1 MNALRIAH
9 ARLPGMHRRLALRL
23 AALLFCP
30 VLACLVTS
38 SCGPADRPSA
48 VTGKP
53 FIPTPAKADNVLRL
67 GNGDEPQALDP
78 HLVAG
83 VMEQNILMSLLEGLA
98 TEDPRTLQPVP
109 GAAERWEISPD
120 GTVYTFY
127 LRENGRWS
135 NGDPVTAEDFR
146 FSFERLLSPNL
157 AAEYAYMLHVI
168 KNAKAFNEGR
178 LKDFNEVGVRTKG
191 ERILEITL
199 EAPTAYFLA
208 VQSHFC
214 FFPVHKA
221 TILKH
226 GRIDQRD
233 SAWTQPG
240 NFVGNGAFQ
249 LDAWKIN
256 EVIRVRPNPHYW
268 DAAAVKLA
276 GIEFYPV
283 KQAETEERMFRAGQ
297 LDCTTTLPLPKLDTY
312 KKDYPHL
319 LRRDPYLATA
329 YYLFNTTRKPFNDVR
344 VRKAFALSVNR
355 ELLCDR
361 ILKGGQTPAYY
372 LTPPDTAGF
381 TSRAALTGT
390 VVQARAL
397 LAEAGYP
404 GGQGFPEVELLYNTS
419 ENHRIM
425 AEAIQQMWHRELGV
439 SVSLVNQEWKAYMDT
454 RRKLG
459 FGICRAGWT
468 ADYND
473 PMTFLDLFV
482 ADGGNNNTGW
492 SSPAYDEAIAEARRT
507 TGPAR
512 MEAFQKAEAL
522 LAAELPILTLYH
534 YRTVNLVH
542 PRVQGWYPN
551 QLDHHPYKY
560 VSIKSE

>member
-1 MNALRIAH
+1 MNSPV
-9 ARLPGMHRRLALRL
+9 RLSML
-23 AALLFCP
+23 
-30 VLACLVTS
+30 VLTVLVAV
-38 SCGPADRPSA
+38 SCGKSNQRSPTAGTPF
-48 VTGKP
+48 VPKP
-53 FIPTPAKADNVLRL
+53 EKNDNVLRL

-98 TEDPRTLQPVP
+98 VEDPRTLQPVP

-120 GTVYTFY
+120 ETVYTFH
-127 LRENGRWS
+127 LRENGKWS

-178 LKDFNEVGVRTKG
+178 IKDFGEVGVKVKG
-191 ERILEITL
+191 ERILEVTL
-199 EAPTAYFLA
+199 EAPTAYFLSM
-208 VQSHFC
+208 QSHFC

-221 TILKH
+221 TILKY
-226 GRIDQRD
+226 GAIDQRD
-233 SAWTQPG
+233 TEWTRPG
-240 NFVGNGAFQ
+240 HFVGNGPFQ
-249 LDAWKIN
+249 LEDWKIN
-256 EVIRVRPNPHYW
+256 QVIRVRPNPHYW
-268 DAAAVKLA
+268 DASQVKLA

-297 LDCTTTLPLPKLDTY
+297 LDCTSTLPLPKLESY
-312 KKDYPHL
+312 KKDHPNL

-329 YYLFNTTRKPFNDVR
+329 YYLFNTRRKPFDDVR
-344 VRKAFALSVNR
+344 VRRAFALTVDR
-355 ELLCDR
+355 ALICDR
-361 ILKGGQTPAYY
+361 ILKGGQTPAFF

-381 TSRAALTGT
+381 TSRAALAGT
-390 VVQARAL
+390 VDEARKL

-439 SVSLVNQEWKAYMDT
+439 RVSLVNQEWKVYMDT

-459 FGICRAGWT
+459 FGVCRAGWT

-482 ADGGNNNTGW
+482 TDGGNNNTGW
-492 SSPAYDEAIAEARRT
+492 SNPEYDKAIAEARRT
-507 TGPAR
+507 SGAVR
-512 MEAFQKAEAL
+512 LEAFQKAEAL
-522 LAAELPILTLYH
+522 LASELPILTLYH

-551 QLDHHPYKY
+551 QLDHHPYKH
-560 VSIKSE
+560 VSLKPD

>member
-1 MNALRIAH
+1 MNTAV
-9 ARLPGMHRRLALRL
+9 RLSSLILI
-23 AALLFCP
+23 
-30 VLACLVTS
+30 CLVAV
-38 SCGPADRPSA
+38 SCGRQGGSSASAD
-48 VTGKP
+48 KP
-53 FIPTPAKADNVLRL
+53 FVPKPEKNDNVLRL

-83 VMEQNILMSLLEGLA
+83 VMEQNILMSLLEGL
-98 TEDPRTLQPVP
+98 TIEDPKTLQPLP

-120 GTVYTFY
+120 ETVYTFH
-127 LRENGRWS
+127 LRENGKWS

-157 AAEYAYMLHVI
+157 AAEYAYMLHII

-178 LKDFNEVGVRTKG
+178 IKNFDEVGVKVKG
-191 ERILEITL
+191 ERTLEITL

-221 TILKH
+221 TILKY

-233 SAWTQPG
+233 TDWTKPG

-249 LDAWKIN
+249 LVDWKVN

-268 DAAAVKLA
+268 DAATVKLS

-283 KQAETEERMFRAGQ
+283 KQAETEERMFRGGQ
-297 LDCTTTLPLPKLDTY
+297 LDCTSTLPLPKLDTY
-312 KKDYPHL
+312 KKEYPHL
-319 LRRDPYLATA
+319 LRSDPYLATG
-329 YYLFNTTRKPFNDVR
+329 YYLFNVTKKPFDDVR
-344 VRKAFALSVNR
+344 VRRAFALTVNR
-355 ELLCDR
+355 QLICDR
-361 ILKGGQTPAYY
+361 ILKGGQMPAFF

-381 TSRAALTGT
+381 TSRAALTGSLHE
-390 VVQARAL
+390 ARKL

-404 GGQGFPEVELLYNTS
+404 GGQGFPDVELLYNTS
-419 ENHRIM
+419 ENHRII
-425 AEAIQQMWHRELGV
+425 AEAIQQMWHRDLGV
-439 SVSLVNQEWKAYMDT
+439 RVSLVNQEWKAYMDT

-459 FGICRAGWT
+459 FGLCRAGWT

-482 ADGGNNNTGW
+482 TDGGNNNTGW
-492 SSPAYDEAIAEARRT
+492 SSPAYDQAIAEARRT
-507 TGPAR
+507 SGSTR
-512 MEAFQKAEAL
+512 LEAFQKAEAI

-534 YRTVNLVH
+534 YRTVDLVH

-551 QLDHHPYKY
+551 QLDHHPYKF
-560 VSIKSE
+560 VSLKAD